1 MATIDIDRLLEHLSS
16 QLTAAMGDAL
26 NQVAPYSDIDARIL
40 FLAFVRAADHRC
52 SLWERVPDHYVGIG
66 K

>member
-1 MATIDIDRLLEHLSS
+1 MATIDIDRILEHLSS

-26 NQVAPYSDIDARIL
+26 NQVAPYSDIDARTL
-40 FLAFVRAADHRC
+40 FLAFVRAADRRC
-52 SLWERVPDHYVGIG
+52 SLWERVPDRYIDV